1 MKIKNENALV
11 PPTKADKS
19 IRKANHNSGKQDNYN
34 KPAAENQEKRANNVI
49 EFIEKA
55 LQLTDKQFDKFC
67 RRLQEEFKNASTEDY
82 TTILHIIC
90 SLDALRN
97 KKGA

>member
-11 PPTKADKS
+11 PPTKS

-55 LQLTDKQFDKFC
+55 L
-67 RRLQEEFKNASTEDY
+67 
-82 TTILHIIC
+82 
-90 SLDALRN
+90 
-97 KKGA
+97 

>member
-1 MKIKNENALV
+1 MNKIKDNE
-11 PPTKADKS
+11 
-19 IRKANHNSGKQDNYN
+19 I
-34 KPAAENQEKRANNVI
+34 I

-67 RRLQEEFKNASTEDY
+67 SRMQEEFKNASTEDY

>member
-1 MKIKNENALV
+1 MTAKDNNT
-11 PPTKADKS
+11 TK
-19 IRKANHNSGKQDNYN
+19 RTNSSDN

>member
-34 KPAAENQEKRANNVI
+34 KPAAENQEKRA
-49 EFIEKA
+49 KG
-55 LQLTDKQFDKFC
+55 
-67 RRLQEEFKNASTEDY
+67 
-82 TTILHIIC
+82 II
-90 SLDALRN
+90 AYR
-97 KKGA
+97 